1 MTCRTTS
8 LNWLDCLYNAVR
20 KTPGGVNEAAQWLTD
35 RRGKSI
41 HPETL
46 RAKLN
51 GSEGESVTI
60 EIAELLTEWI
70 KKHAGGAEYALEWLQ
85 ALAAQHGMAVDV
97 VPPAPEGGWADEI
110 GALQT
115 KLLEITSRV
124 GRLSGT
130 AVHAMADQ
138 RIDSEEASLMV
149 SEVRAL
155 RTMAHRL
162 ERNIARA
169 VGKGRRR

>member
-20 KTPGGVNEAAQWLTD
+20 KTPGGVNAADQWLTD

-46 RAKLN
+46 RAKVN

-60 EIAELLTEWI
+60 ETVELLKEWI

-97 VPPAPEGGWADEI
+97 VAPAGGWADEI

-130 AVHAMADQ
+130 AVHAMAD
-138 RIDSEEASLMV
+138 
-149 SEVRAL
+149 
-155 RTMAHRL
+155 HRL
-162 ERNIARA
+162 RRHENHRADGDHRHEAGCTVGPPVQRARYQ
-169 VGKGRRR
+169 GI